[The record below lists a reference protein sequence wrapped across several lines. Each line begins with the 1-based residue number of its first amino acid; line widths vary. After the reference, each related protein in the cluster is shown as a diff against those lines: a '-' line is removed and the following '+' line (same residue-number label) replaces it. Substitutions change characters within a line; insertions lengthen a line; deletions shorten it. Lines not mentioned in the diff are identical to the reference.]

1 MKRVVGKVSGFHG
14 IKGEIKIYP
23 LVDDI
28 EVFRDFETL
37 NINKNDYEVE
47 SVRFHKNNALVLLKD
62 HYDRNSVEG
71 FSGYVEAD
79 LNEDLSDTQYYI
91 SDLMEM
97 TVIDEN
103 SSIIG
108 IVSDFSNQGQELIY
122 IRLIDK
128 FAAKSDLIVPFVED
142 YILEVKIGTHIQIK
156 LDEGLLELCQ

>member
-28 EVFRDFETL
+28 ELFHNFKTIE
-37 NINKNDYEVE
+37 INDIDYKVE
-47 SVRFHKNNALVLLKD
+47 GIRFHKNNVLVLLKD
-62 HYDRNSVEG
+62 HHDRNSVEKL
-71 FSGYVEAD
+71 SGYVQAE
-79 LNEDLSDTQYYI
+79 LNEDLADTEYYI
-91 SDLMEM
+91 SDLMGM
-97 TVIDEN
+97 TVIDET

-108 IVSDFSNQGQELIY
+108 QVSDFSNQGQELLY
-122 IRLIDK
+122 IRLMEK

-156 LDEGLLELCQ
+156 LDEGLLELCR

>member
-1 MKRVVGKVSGFHG
+1 MKRVVGKISGFHG

-23 LVDDI
+23 LVDDL
-28 EVFRDFETL
+28 EVFHNFKKIE
-37 NINKNDYEVE
+37 INTKDYEVE
-47 SVRFHKNNALVLLKD
+47 NIRFHKNNVLVLLKD
-62 HYDRNSVEG
+62 HHDRNAVEG
-71 FSGYVEAD
+71 FSGYVQAE
-79 LNEDLSDTQYYI
+79 LNEDLADTQYYI
-91 SDLMEM
+91 SDLIGM
-97 TVIDEN
+97 TVTDQN

-122 IRLIDK
+122 IELIDK